1 MKEQQERE
9 LERQANNYSYDYFE
23 RKLHGYLTDIPN
35 ARLIA
40 LFMAVEVLG
49 YEFKVDHEESFLG
62 VKYYKYKLVKI
73 N

>member
-1 MKEQQERE
+1 MTEKQERE
-9 LERQANNYSYDYFE
+9 LERQANSYSYDFFE
-23 RKLHGYLTDIPN
+23 RKLHGFSTDIPN

-40 LFMAVEVLG
+40 LFLAVEVLG
-49 YEFKVDHEESFLG
+49 YEFKTDHEESLLG